1 MENGFQTLERLIAS
15 AAVKHKVL
23 ASNIANSDTPGYK
36 AQSVEF
42 KAVLN
47 DEQLGLRTTNNR
59 HIEISNDAMDINKMV
74 TYSKRPSWGDGN
86 NVEPDME
93 IAEMTE
99 NALFYDASAKLLT
112 SKIRMFKEAIRGR

>member
-15 AAVKHKVL
+15 SAVKHKVL

-36 AQSVEF
+36 AQDVEF
-42 KAVLN
+42 KAVLD
-47 DEQLGLRTTNNR
+47 DEKLALKTTNNR
-59 HIEISNDAMDINKMV
+59 HIELSNETTDINKML
-74 TYSKRPSWGDGN
+74 TFKKRPSWGDGN

-99 NALFYDASAKLLT
+99 NALFYDASAKLL
-112 SKIRMFKEAIRGR
+112 SSNIRMFKEAIRSK

>member
-15 AAVKHKVL
+15 SAVKHKVL

-36 AQSVEF
+36 SVDVEF
-42 KAVLN
+42 KSVLD
-47 DEQLGLRTTNNR
+47 DETLALSTTNKR
-59 HIEISNDAMDINKMV
+59 HIDIKNDPMDMGKMLRYV
-74 TYSKRPSWGDGN
+74 KRPSWGDGN

-99 NALFYDASAKLLT
+99 NALFYDSAAKLLS
-112 SKIRMFKEAIRGR
+112 SKIKMFKEAIRSR